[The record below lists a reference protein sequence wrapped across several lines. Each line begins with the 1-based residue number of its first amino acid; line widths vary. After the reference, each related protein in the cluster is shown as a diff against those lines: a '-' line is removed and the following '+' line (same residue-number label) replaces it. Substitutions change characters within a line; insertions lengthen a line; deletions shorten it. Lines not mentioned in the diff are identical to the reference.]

1 MKKKKPSEVFEG
13 ENSSLRK
20 TFDEATR
27 HQQPEKKCEHPMI
40 ESNMC
45 ASYCRICGEVLR
57 EQNEKEE
64 FNEDA
69 RVIDMLEKHIHRHID
84 HSRCSCG
91 KLCDCDE
98 SNISHPEQPCS
109 SCGKSEGRI
118 ERHHTDYNN
127 PKDIIWLCKS
137 CHLKVH
143 TGKIQI
149 PKQSK

>member
-98 SNISHPEQPCS
+98 SNISHPEPS
-109 SCGKSEGRI
+109 REWEEEFDRWFEAYKSLYTVGSIPTSANENKI
-118 ERHHTDYNN
+118 YNT
-127 PKDIIWLCKS
+127 KRKEW
-137 CHLKVH
+137 HVYG
-143 TGKIQI
+143 T
-149 PKQSK
+149 